1 MNEPNYDEI
10 DFSNATELVGKRRR
24 YRRRPKRTSDIIGQ
38 MMARQGYAQ
47 NRSNDELNEAWEVA
61 VGPTKVKHT
70 KAGRISRGILE
81 VHVASSAAMNRLS
94 FEKQKLLST
103 MQQQLPQNKIKDI
116 RFKLGNVAKS

>member
-1 MNEPNYDEI
+1 MNEPDYDEL
-10 DFSNATELVGKRRR
+10 DFSNATDLVGKRQRF
-24 YRRRPKRTSDIIGQ
+24 RRRPKRSSDIIAQ

-47 NRSNDELNEAWEVA
+47 NQSNDELNEAWEVA
-61 VGPTKVKHT
+61 VGPTRVRNT

-94 FEKQKLLST
+94 FEKQKLLSA

-116 RFKLGNVAKS
+116 RFKLGNVVNK